1 MQRRGGCLGGLL
13 QIFLLGWLFDWLQDT
28 FGWGRNKSC
37 AGCGCGFIL
46 LLIFLYLLIMTLSGW
61 RLPFLNF

>member
-1 MQRRGGCLGGLL
+1 MNRRGGCLSGLL
-13 QIFLLGWLFDWLQDT
+13 QIFLLGWLFDWLQNT

-46 LLIFLYLLIMTLSGW
+46 FLIFAYLILATLTGW
-61 RLPFLNF
+61 RIFSF